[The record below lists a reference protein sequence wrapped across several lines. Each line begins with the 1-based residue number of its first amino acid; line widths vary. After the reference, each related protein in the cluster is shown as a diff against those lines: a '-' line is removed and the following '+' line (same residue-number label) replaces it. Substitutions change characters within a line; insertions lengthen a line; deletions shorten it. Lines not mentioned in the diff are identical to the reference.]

1 MAENTIDYERVRTR
15 MEEVGYPGWHV
26 VEYVWSDWERC
37 NECDNVFETIIL
49 RDLIRRHFTR

>member
-1 MAENTIDYERVRTR
+1 

-26 VEYVWSDWERC
+26 VEYVWSDWEHC
-37 NECDNVFETIIL
+37 SECGNVFETIIL